1 MNSNKRGFTLIELL
15 VVVAMIAV
23 LTGAVSSSIGAAQN
37 RARIQK
43 ATNDVKVLSQAIL
56 AYENFGNNK
65 LPALGGIGQAGA
77 DADSSTLG
85 FLLGGKND
93 TRTGQKLPVLIEAA
107 LQGGKMRDPWGT
119 PYKVHIKEGSG
130 KVKLTVATKDMK
142 TGYFLPNFD
151 RLAKDERAMTRNDAG
166 GQP

>member
-1 MNSNKRGFTLIELL
+1 M
-15 VVVAMIAV
+15 
-23 LTGAVSSSIGAAQN
+23 
-37 RARIQK
+37 
-43 ATNDVKVLSQAIL
+43 
-56 AYENFGNNK
+56 
-65 LPALGGIGQAGA
+65 
-77 DADSSTLG
+77 
-85 FLLGGKND
+85 
-93 TRTGQKLPVLIEAA
+93 LIEAA